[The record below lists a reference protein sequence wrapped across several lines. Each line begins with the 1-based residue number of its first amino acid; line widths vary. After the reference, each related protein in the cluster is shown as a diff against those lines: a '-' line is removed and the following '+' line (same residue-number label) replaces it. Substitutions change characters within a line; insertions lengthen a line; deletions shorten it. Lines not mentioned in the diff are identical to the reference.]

1 MTFPIIDVTID
12 LSLSTLTQLKDF
24 SMEQQQTTSLIP
36 HYNIQEELEQSK
48 ITSQMEALYY
58 LFRGDNVL
66 LCGSAGTGKSW
77 VINKFREVITNF
89 HQEYCEFT
97 VATTASTG
105 VAALL
110 LNGQTIHS
118 WSGLKIQKG
127 PFDRSTIYK
136 IMEKENRGWE
146 AFVKPKLVNVD
157 CLIIDEISMLPSYFL
172 TNLDLLLRVVRKSE
186 EAFGGVQIVFVGDFL
201 QLPPVVKKGEKNLLG
216 QPLDGSYCYLAKDE
230 RGVNI
235 FEKCHLKYCY
245 LDKSV
250 RSQDNKLTYLL
261 NAIRNENIDP
271 IAIEYLDSRFIPEPP
286 KKTYMK
292 LFTLNKNTDQY
303 NLKCLA
309 ELPGEEQVY
318 KVEYDKSD
326 EDAVKLVKQ
335 LKLTD
340 LHLKVGATVM
350 LTSNNAVPDPF
361 CVNGSIGVVTKLGKE
376 SALVRF
382 NDGLEREIPRIVR
395 KTKEQRVVF
404 NFETQQYE
412 FIDDNDDT
420 SKIKYI
426 PLKLAWAI
434 TVHKSQGQTFDGV
447 SINLNQAFV
456 PGLGYVALSRAKTLD
471 SIVLAGSYSYLSP
484 KALAIDPQAK
494 KITDEIIEKAKACRK
509 EFLEKDV
516 NNEDP
521 TLTLF
526 YKAIGTDEN
535 VTKLIEAR
543 SRFCPK
549 PKQQPKEP
557 SYHYSRSNYRYN
569 RNYNYRRRGW

>member
-1 MTFPIIDVTID
+1 
-12 LSLSTLTQLKDF
+12 
-24 SMEQQQTTSLIP
+24 MEQQQQTTSLIP

-89 HQEYCEFT
+89 HQKYCEFT

-271 IAIEYLDSRFIPEPP
+271 IAIEYLDSRFISESP

-420 SKIKYI
+420 SKIRYL

-447 SINLNQAFV
+447 SIDLNQAFV

>member
-303 NLKCLA
+303 NLKRLA

-420 SKIKYI
+420 SKIRYL

-569 RNYNYRRRGW
+569 NYNYRRRSW

>member
-303 NLKCLA
+303 NLKRLA

-420 SKIKYI
+420 SKIRYL

-447 SINLNQAFV
+447 SIDLNQAFV

-569 RNYNYRRRGW
+569 NYNYRRRSW

>member
-1 MTFPIIDVTID
+1 
-12 LSLSTLTQLKDF
+12 
-24 SMEQQQTTSLIP
+24 MEPKQHNLIP
-36 HYNIQEELEQSK
+36 KYNIQEELQQSK

-146 AFVKPKLVNVD
+146 AFVKPKLENVD

-271 IAIEYLDSRFIPEPP
+271 IAVEYLDSRFIPEPP

-420 SKIKYI
+420 SKIRYL

-447 SINLNQAFV
+447 SIDLNQAFV

-494 KITDEIIEKAKACRK
+494 KITDEIIEKAKVCRK

>member
-271 IAIEYLDSRFIPEPP
+271 IAVEYLDSRFIPEPP

-303 NLKCLA
+303 NLKRLA
-309 ELPGEEQVY
+309 ELSGEEQVY

-420 SKIKYI
+420 SKIRYL

-447 SINLNQAFV
+447 SIDLNQAFV

-521 TLTLF
+521 TLTLL

-557 SYHYSRSNYRYN
+557 SYHYPRSNYRYN
-569 RNYNYRRRGW
+569 TYNYRRRGW